1 MFSNITYSTGVR
13 FQALNDH
20 RTSSHSRHM
29 ASHVG
34 RMSETLLYSCR
45 SPESNKTKVK
55 AINQSAFLKFND
67 YSSQAVAL
75 SLGRLSSTVYTCSS
89 SKLYQQEMAKAFIEC
104 RGSDTIKLKF
114 SHVGIK
120 RPDKTKT
127 PQKLISLHMINKTTN
142 YYSFEVLCT

>member
-1 MFSNITYSTGVR
+1 MFSTITYSTGVR

-55 AINQSAFLKFND
+55 VIHQSAFLKFND
-67 YSSQAVAL
+67 CSSLAVAL
-75 SLGRLSSTVYTCSS
+75 SLGRLYSTVYACTR

-104 RGSDTIKLKF
+104 RGSDTKN
-114 SHVGIK
+114 
-120 RPDKTKT
+120 KTKILT
-127 PQKLISLHMINKTTN
+127 CGNKKAGQNKDTTKIDITTHDQQDDKL
-142 YYSFEVLCT
+142 